1 MPKRKSVKK
10 IIKQKQKQ
18 STKINITIDNSKKTT
33 RRNTQQKPSN
43 NNRYDSM
50 PTYHMFYNPPPTP
63 LIQSNKEENNPN
75 PLARKSV
82 GSQTYANQNSF
93 ETQTEPEPERHP
105 IDTQTEAIPS
115 SINFT
120 TPTQENNLNSQVDLD
135 SFSHPFSRYA
145 DLSARRTMTPQAFDE
160 LNPPTVMERVNQI
173 QSRFKGEN
181 PLVKRGR
188 PKGSKNKAKSPA
200 TDVKRFES
208 PDGGNRRETTL
219 L

>member
-1 MPKRKSVKK
+1 MPKKKSVKK
-10 IIKQKQKQ
+10 IIKQKQ
-18 STKINITIDNSKKTT
+18 STKINITIDNSKKT
-33 RRNTQQKPSN
+33 RKNTQQKPSN

-75 PLARKSV
+75 PLSRKSV
-82 GSQTYANQNSF
+82 GSQTYKNQNSF

-145 DLSARRTMTPQAFDE
+145 DLSARRTMTPQPFDE
-160 LNPPTVMERVNQI
+160 LSPPTVMERVNQI